1 LVYIQEA
8 HSSDAWQLAVNEKEK
23 VVFKDPQ
30 QFEERVE
37 LAGTCSINLGIKFP
51 ALVDTIENSTERAY
65 TAWPDRL
72 YVIDKEGKIALKS
85 NPGPFGFKAQ
95 QVADVLSQLVP
106 SGPVAAN
113 TGSR

>member
-1 LVYIQEA
+1 M
-8 HSSDAWQLAVNEKEK
+8 AVNEKEN

-30 QFEERVE
+30 QLEERAE
-37 LAGTCSINLGIKFP
+37 IAGTCSINLGIKFP

-72 YVIDKEGKIALKS
+72 YVIDKDGKVALKS

-106 SGPVAAN
+106 NAAVAGN
-113 TGSR
+113 TGSK